1 MTNTTSSVTYVSALS
16 FVLDNCDL
24 PAEISEKLT
33 ALRDQTQKR
42 NSAVRKPTAK
52 QRAAADASLAIADE
66 IRGVLAAGKAMTVAE
81 IIEAAGIEASSQK
94 VSGDGRRGRPHGRQ
108 AQGLLLTRRVSLA
121 SLCRKPV

>member
-1 MTNTTSSVTYVSALS
+1 MANTTSSVTYVSALS
-16 FVLDNCDL
+16 FVLDNYDL
-24 PAEISEKLT
+24 PAEIGEKLT

-94 VSGDGRRGRPHGRQ
+94 VSAVLKAMGAEVVRTVDK
-108 AQGLLLTRRVSLA
+108 
-121 SLCRKPV
+121 RKAYYSRAE

>member
-1 MTNTTSSVTYVSALS
+1 MTNTTSSSVTYVSALS

-52 QRAAADASLAIADE
+52 QRAAAEASAEIATWIRNALA
-66 IRGVLAAGKAMTVAE
+66 GGKALTVAE
-81 IIEAAGIEASSQK
+81 IIETAGLDASSQK
-94 VSGDGRRGRPHGRQ
+94 VSAVLKAMGAEVVRTVDKRK
-108 AQGLLLTRRVSLA
+108 AYYSLA
-121 SLCRKPV
+121 E